1 MDKRTSL
8 LKPYFQ
14 ERALTIAFGLLSL
27 IIVDILQLLIP
38 RVIKRVVDDLTLLQV
53 SFFSLFVY
61 ALIIAGI
68 AILMGGFRYIW
79 RRCLLGTSRRI
90 EEGLRNQLF
99 AHIQTLSAPYF
110 DRTATGDLM
119 AHATNDLHQI
129 GMATGMGMVAMN
141 DAIFLGLAT
150 IGFMAY
156 INAQLTFYIL
166 IPMPCIVLGT
176 LIFTRKMH
184 HRYQQVQRKFSEL
197 TETVRECFAGIR
209 LIKAYNLEEPRW
221 FQVNRFSQAYV
232 KENLELAKIIG
243 LFFPMM
249 ILFSNLSMAA
259 VLFFGGKQTIL
270 RTITAGDFAAFI
282 SYLGLLTWPMMA
294 MGWVINLIQ
303 RGRASLDRVRTILET
318 QPEIQDPE
326 MPSNQPLS
334 SPMEIVFERVSF
346 AYSGTHHTVLQ
357 DLSFCLK
364 PRSLTGII
372 GPPGSGKTTLLNL
385 VPRLYDPN
393 QGGIFLNGQDIR
405 SLKLKDLRAVI
416 AFVPQEPF
424 LFSGTVRDNITFGQ
438 DFSDDTLEQALK
450 RSALTQTIRE
460 LPFGLET
467 QVGEKGITL
476 SGGQKQRIAL
486 ARAFIQNKP
495 ILLCDDPVSQVDTQ
509 TGETIMDSI
518 SALSRDKTCLIVSHR
533 LAALRTA
540 RTILVLTD
548 GQLVDKGAHKELMA
562 SSSYYASTFH
572 LQQLKEEIDA
582 Y

>member
-1 MDKRTSL
+1 
-8 LKPYFQ
+8 
-14 ERALTIAFGLLSL
+14 
-27 IIVDILQLLIP
+27 
-38 RVIKRVVDDLTLLQV
+38 
-53 SFFSLFVY
+53 
-61 ALIIAGI
+61 
-68 AILMGGFRYIW
+68 
-79 RRCLLGTSRRI
+79 
-90 EEGLRNQLF
+90 
-99 AHIQTLSAPYF
+99 
-110 DRTATGDLM
+110 
-119 AHATNDLHQI
+119 
-129 GMATGMGMVAMN
+129 
-141 DAIFLGLAT
+141 
-150 IGFMAY
+150 
-156 INAQLTFYIL
+156 
-166 IPMPCIVLGT
+166 
-176 LIFTRKMH
+176 MH